1 MRGWVAALIFALPHI
16 INITEL
22 GGTFLV
28 MVPYLILGLLLA
40 WAAYRTGSLWMAAG
54 LHWSNNF
61 MTIVL
66 IGTRGDVLP
75 SVAPFQVDIPSLSV
89 ATMVVAVQ
97 SVLILV
103 VLRYLIGRRETAA
116 SL

>member
-1 MRGWVAALIFALPHI
+1 MQ
-16 INITEL
+16 EL

-28 MVPYLILGLLLA
+28 MVPYLITGLLLA

-54 LHWSNNF
+54 VHWSNNF
-61 MTIVL
+61 STIVL

-97 SVLILV
+97 SVLVLV
-103 VLRYLIGRRETAA
+103 VLRYFGPEVNPDAPAMGAYRKNKF
-116 SL
+116 